1 MAIVYALCCLA
12 CAAVN
17 DFLFK
22 LFSSADKSSGKDN
35 KSCGAFVS
43 IVGWVMVIAYCV
55 FRHPHAGNLQMTLTW
70 GCISGALSLISNVL
84 VIEAMRYQAA
94 GVCSTIFRL
103 NMVLI
108 VIGASFFFGEP
119 ITAPLI
125 CGIIC
130 AFCAILCFIPRGA
143 SSGGN
148 KAMLGFVL
156 SVIACILRAGMALSF
171 KYGFSHGAD
180 ENGVSMITALFWAI
194 GGILIMLVQERRL
207 RQPTAGEWKISLT
220 SGVFVT
226 AIIIFMARMNMYGNA
241 SIVNPIAQMSF
252 LGTFALSCI
261 FLKEKV
267 DMKKALALALGCC
280 GVALLCLGA

>member
-1 MAIVYALCCLA
+1 MAIVYALCCLL
-12 CAAVN
+12 CGAVN

-22 LFSSADKSSGKDN
+22 LISSGDKSSGKD

-43 IVGWVMVIAYCV
+43 IVGWVMVLAYSI
-55 FRHPHAGNLQMTLTW
+55 FRRPHAGDLQMTLTW

-108 VIGASFFFGEP
+108 VVGAHFFLGEP
-119 ITAPLI
+119 MTGTLI

-130 AFCAILCFIPRGA
+130 AFCAILAFIPRGTSA
-143 SSGGN
+143 GGN

-156 SVIACILRAGMALSF
+156 AIIACVLRAGMALSF

-180 ENGVSMITALFWAI
+180 ENGVSMIIALFWAI
-194 GGILIMLVQERRL
+194 GGILIMLAQERRL
-207 RQPTAGEWKISLT
+207 RAPTAGEWKISLT

-226 AIIIFMARMNMYGNA
+226 GIIIFMARMNMCGNA

-267 DMKKALALALGCC
+267 DLKKALALVMGCC
-280 GVALLCLGA
+280 AIVLLCLGA